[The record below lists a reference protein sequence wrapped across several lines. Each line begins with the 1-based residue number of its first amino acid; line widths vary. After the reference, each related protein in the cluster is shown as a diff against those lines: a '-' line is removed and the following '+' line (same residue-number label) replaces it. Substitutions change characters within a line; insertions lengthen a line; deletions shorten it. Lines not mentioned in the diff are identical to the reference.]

1 MSRKLHG
8 PHLPS
13 ARRMEYNT
21 RWWLFETLGIAI
33 EVIMSA
39 PLEHVDEAAVLSSLC
54 GMTLAGLQAMQ
65 LKTTNTPIRHLILQV
80 IELKEEASRK
90 VETRTRKPRSKKTRQ
105 PG

>member
-1 MSRKLHG
+1 
-8 PHLPS
+8 
-13 ARRMEYNT
+13 MEYNT

-90 VETRTRKPRSKKTRQ
+90 VGDAHAEATQRESGQ